1 MIREQLESIGFVFQ
15 QGEHCVKGDYFICI
29 DMFPY
34 LFETGKNKA
43 FEFETF
49 EELCEILDE
58 YEKIT

>member
-1 MIREQLESIGFVFQ
+1 
-15 QGEHCVKGDYFICI
+15 
-29 DMFPY
+29 MFPY